1 MLNVLY
7 IVLINDQ
14 LYNILAFI
22 FDKTGKPNSLAPK
35 DVFDFSRMSEQ
46 WLAVI
51 SFLPLL
57 GVLFIKN
64 LNLIVKFTAVG
75 VYSVLVYFIF
85 IGYVFIDNIKNI
97 NGSEVK
103 LFSFDIGNL
112 AGTCALA
119 FTIHTI
125 VAPVSKM
132 NRNQ

>member
-1 MLNVLY
+1 M
-7 IVLINDQ
+7 
-14 LYNILAFI
+14 
-22 FDKTGKPNSLAPK
+22 
-35 DVFDFSRMSEQ
+35 
-46 WLAVI
+46 
-51 SFLPLL
+51 L

-64 LNLIVKFTAVG
+64 LNFIVKLTAVG

-85 IGYVFIDNIKNI
+85 IGYVFIDNLKNI
-97 NGSEVK
+97 IGNEIK

-132 NRNQ
+132 NKNQ